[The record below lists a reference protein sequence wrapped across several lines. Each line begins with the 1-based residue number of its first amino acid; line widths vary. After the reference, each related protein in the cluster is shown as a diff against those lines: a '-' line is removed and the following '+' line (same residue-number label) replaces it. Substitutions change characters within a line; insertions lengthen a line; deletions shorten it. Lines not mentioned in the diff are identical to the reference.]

1 MRKGVRHVAVTVSK
15 KGSGAHFE
23 PKRST
28 VVDVLCGVGCVAFAL
43 TASGTLVAGTMS
55 TLARGTDML
64 TAATGTS
71 GTVVQNESGADTSG
85 GSGTSKTPSGD
96 EGGNAAGAAVGEKD
110 DEKSSDEKAEEKA
123 EKTEEKVE
131 DAPAADAGD
140 TGADAAAETPAETPA
155 APQDTSTTPVETQPT
170 ESVPAAPQ
178 VRTEPVIH
186 LISWGETLSG
196 ISARYGVSV
205 DKIANENQI
214 RDVNLIYT
222 GSALV
227 IPA

>member
-1 MRKGVRHVAVTVSK
+1 MAVTVSK

-85 GSGTSKTPSGD
+85 GGGTSKTPSGT
-96 EGGNAAGAAVGEKD
+96 EGGNTAGAPVGEKD
-110 DEKSSDEKAEEKA
+110 NEKSSGEKADEKA

-131 DAPAADAGD
+131 DAPAADAGA
-140 TGADAAAETPAETPA
+140 TGDDAAAETSTETPA
-155 APQDTSTTPVETQPT
+155 APQEDASATSVETQPT
-170 ESVPAAPQ
+170 QSAPQ

-196 ISARYGVSV
+196 ISARYGVSI
-205 DKIANENQI
+205 DAIAIANQI
-214 RDVNLIYT
+214 RDVNLIYA

-227 IPA
+227 IPAA

>member
-85 GSGTSKTPSGD
+85 GGGTSKTPSGD
-96 EGGNAAGAAVGEKD
+96 KGGNTAGAPVGEKD
-110 DEKSSDEKAEEKA
+110 DEKSSGEKAEEKA

-131 DAPAADAGD
+131 DAPAADAGTEGD
-140 TGADAAAETPAETPA
+140 DAAAETPAETPA
-155 APQDTSTTPVETQPT
+155 APQDPSAAPVETQPT
-170 ESVPAAPQ
+170 QSAPQ

-196 ISARYGVSV
+196 ISARYGVSI
-205 DKIANENQI
+205 DAIAIANQI
-214 RDVNLIYT
+214 RDVNLIYA

-227 IPA
+227 IPAA

>member
-1 MRKGVRHVAVTVSK
+1 MAVTVSK

-85 GSGTSKTPSGD
+85 GGGTSNTPSGN
-96 EGGNAAGAAVGEKD
+96 EGGNTAGAPVGEKD
-110 DEKSSDEKAEEKA
+110 DEKSSGEKADEKAEKA
-123 EKTEEKVE
+123 EEKVE
-131 DAPAADAGD
+131 DAPAADDGATGD
-140 TGADAAAETPAETPA
+140 DAAAETPTETPA
-155 APQDTSTTPVETQPT
+155 APQDTSATPVETQPT
-170 ESVPAAPQ
+170 QSAPQ
-178 VRTEPVIH
+178 VRTEPIIH

-196 ISARYGVSV
+196 ISARYGVSI
-205 DKIANENQI
+205 DAIAIANQI
-214 RDVNLIYT
+214 RDVNLIYA

-227 IPA
+227 IPAA

>member
-85 GSGTSKTPSGD
+85 GGTSKTPSGN
-96 EGGNAAGAAVGEKD
+96 EGGNTAGAPVGEKD
-110 DEKSSDEKAEEKA
+110 NEKSSGEKADEKA

-131 DAPAADAGD
+131 DAPAADAGA
-140 TGADAAAETPAETPA
+140 TGDDAAAETSTETPA
-155 APQDTSTTPVETQPT
+155 APQEDASATSVETQPT
-170 ESVPAAPQ
+170 QSAPQ

-196 ISARYGVSV
+196 ISARYGVSI
-205 DKIANENQI
+205 DAIAIANQI
-214 RDVNLIYT
+214 RDVNLIYA

-227 IPA
+227 IPAA